1 MLVGKSLL
9 NGKLQ
14 KQRRLQMDRD
24 ELERKRREMELLLAN
39 ESQMSHDEKT
49 RILLKLL
56 DFVEE
61 ELVTGDD

>member
-1 MLVGKSLL
+1 MLVGKYLL

-24 ELERKRREMELLLAN
+24 ELEKKRREMELLLAN
-39 ESQMSHDEKT
+39 ESQMTHDEKT